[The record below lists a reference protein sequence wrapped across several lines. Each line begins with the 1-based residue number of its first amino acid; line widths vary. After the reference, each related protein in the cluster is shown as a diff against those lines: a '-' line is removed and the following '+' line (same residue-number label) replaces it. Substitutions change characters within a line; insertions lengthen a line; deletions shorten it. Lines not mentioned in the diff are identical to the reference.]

1 MYTSKMIDRV
11 GDTTDGYIALAHAVV
26 KLACQ
31 DYIAALKDLDKNP
44 NNEKA
49 FWRKGECENF
59 FENEMERYAEADP
72 DYIIEHCKEKA
83 REQIEKRKRQKE
95 RK

>member
-1 MYTSKMIDRV
+1 MYTSKMIDQV

-49 FWRKGECENF
+49 FWRKGECEISLK
-59 FENEMERYAEADP
+59 MKWKD
-72 DYIIEHCKEKA
+72 I
-83 REQIEKRKRQKE
+83 RKRI
-95 RK
+95 RIIS